1 MHERININHI
11 MWRLIEIDNN
21 SSKLSNNF
29 ACRAYMV
36 RESVYVVCGICGYD
50 YDGMRD
56 HVQKKNMVRRHTFLL
71 QSTQMDLQEQED
83 VLFFF
88 LILFSFCEVLTK
100 LGI

>member
-36 RESVYVVCGICGYD
+36 RESVYVVLCCSLYEMWFLVFYPFIYALKIDYSFSLMICA
-50 YDGMRD
+50 
-56 HVQKKNMVRRHTFLL
+56 VT
-71 QSTQMDLQEQED
+71 
-83 VLFFF
+83 VL
-88 LILFSFCEVLTK
+88 
-100 LGI
+100 